1 MLLDTKDLTVVL
13 LFTVKDLFI
22 SLSAHGIHV
31 FFQVSVTYTRET
43 RFFIIDFHISWA
55 YFRLSVMIMAIAT
68 LKSLT
73 TGNDKTVETLI
84 PADKK
89 TFLRIVSKMKQ

>member
-55 YFRLSVMIMAIAT
+55 YFRLSVMAIAT